1 MNFIPLSL
9 SGAYEVQ
16 LEPRSDER
24 GFFARM
30 YCDEEFAAHGLN
42 TNWPQINMSHS
53 VEVGTLRGMHFQ
65 RSPHREV
72 KLVRCLQGCVADF
85 IVDLRSDSETF
96 GEFLTVELSGDL
108 RNAIYIPEGFAHG
121 FQTLKSNSELQY
133 FHSTPYAPSSEGGVN
148 PLDPA
153 LGIDWPLEPRNLS
166 ERDTALPRL
175 KDVPPL

>member
-1 MNFIPLSL
+1 MKFIPLSL

-30 YCDEEFAAHGLN
+30 YCDDEFAANGLN
-42 TNWPQINMSHS
+42 TNWAQINMSHS

-72 KLVRCLQGCVADF
+72 KLVRCLRGTVADV
-85 IVDLRSDSETF
+85 IVDLRSESDTY
-96 GEFLTVELSGDL
+96 GKHVTIELSGDL

-133 FHSTPYAPSSEGGVN
+133 FHSSPYTPSSEGGVN

-153 LGIDWPLEPRNLS
+153 LAIDWPLEPRNLS
-166 ERDTALPRL
+166 ERDTTLPRL